1 VLDSLGNIGGFIGGI
16 AVVVTLVYLAV
27 QIRQNTK
34 ALETASRQAIS
45 EGYRE
50 SNRLRIDPETGFAW
64 AKGLTSFADLSF
76 SERHLFSTVIIDE
89 ALFFQG
95 AFALYE
101 SGQLD
106 DSTYNAYL
114 NWFSSIVATP
124 GGSHWWETTARP
136 IFTPGMI
143 KAVDER
149 RAKGDLPDIRSLPG
163 LQLDTP
169 PAV

>member
-1 VLDSLGNIGGFIGGI
+1 VLDSLGNVGDFIGGI

-45 EGYRE
+45 EGYRA
-50 SNRLRIDPETGFAW
+50 SNRLRIDPEAGLAW

-76 SERHLFSTVIIDE
+76 SDRNLFSTVIIDE

-106 DSTYNAYL
+106 DSTYIAYL
-114 NWFSSIVATP
+114 NWFSSIIATP
-124 GGSHWWETTARP
+124 GGSHWWETTGRP
-136 IFTPGMI
+136 IYTPGMI

-149 RAKGDLPDIRSLPG
+149 LAKRDLPDIRNLPA
-163 LQLDTP
+163 LQLDMP
-169 PAV
+169 PAA